1 MLGETKGVRSNKCI
15 KIFNWETIDYTLYL
29 NDNFSEFHTTL
40 DIWVFVRAWWQHFFY
55 FYAFFLF
62 KEPDNQEIQVQ
73 NLRVGSFLEDE
84 ESNTF
89 SVNFT
94 WEPPPFKFS
103 TVRSYTVSYELY
115 GGYSREELSCPPLQ
129 MDSRRLGCSKSGDV
143 SLD

>member
-1 MLGETKGVRSNKCI
+1 MLDGNISF
-15 KIFNWETIDYTLYL
+15 IFML
-29 NDNFSEFHTTL
+29 
-40 DIWVFVRAWWQHFFY
+40 
-55 FYAFFLF
+55 FFLF
-62 KEPDNQEIQVQ
+62 KELENQEIQVQ

-103 TVRSYTVSYELY
+103 TVHSYTVSYELY
-115 GGYSREELSCPPLQ
+115 GGYSREELSCLPLQ

>member
-1 MLGETKGVRSNKCI
+1 MQHLKFGYSWVLDGNISFIFML
-15 KIFNWETIDYTLYL
+15 
-29 NDNFSEFHTTL
+29 
-40 DIWVFVRAWWQHFFY
+40 
-55 FYAFFLF
+55 FFLF
-62 KEPDNQEIQVQ
+62 KELDNQEIQVQ

-129 MDSRRLGCSKSGDV
+129 MDSRRLGCSRSGDV
-143 SLD
+143 SLDKMGVCKAICSSFVRDN